1 MNVPK
6 VNNKDTE
13 NTSICISLVLLLF
26 TLSAISSDQ
35 SAFTFITLHNY
46 SPPGK
51 LLPPEA
57 GAQIFFKIDAI
68 KNFENSP

>member
-13 NTSICISLVLLLF
+13 NTSICISLVFLLF

-57 GAQIFFKIDAI
+57 GTQIFLKIDAI

>member
-6 VNNKDTE
+6 VNNKDTK
-13 NTSICISLVLLLF
+13 NTSIGISLVFLF

-57 GAQIFFKIDAI
+57 GTQIFFKIDSI